1 MAGIIL
7 AKGKTMRTS
16 IIIAAIAATTAVAQA
31 ADVRVLASNGIRAV
45 VEDVRPQAERAI
57 GRPLAIEFDSSSA
70 LRQKIEAGEA
80 FDVAILTSD
89 VLDELTKEGKIAGG
103 SSAGIARSGIGVGI
117 RAGAPKPDIRTAAA
131 LKQTLLKA
139 KSITFAQDGASRAYI
154 VKMLDNFGISEN
166 VKSKIIPEQG
176 STRAAARVADGSAE
190 IILTLVSEIL
200 PAPGVELVGPLPAEA
215 QNYVSM
221 SAGVGAKAANPD
233 AAKALIKFLTGPGIA
248 PTLKAKGMER
258 GR

>member
-1 MAGIIL
+1 
-7 AKGKTMRTS
+7 MRTS
-16 IIIAAIAATTAVAQA
+16 IIIAAIAATTAVAQTA
-31 ADVRVLASNGIRAV
+31 NVTSDIHVLASNGIRAV
-45 VEDVRPQAERAI
+45 VEEVRPQAERAI
-57 GRPLAIEFDSSSA
+57 GRPLAIEFNSSSA

-89 VLDELTKEGKIAGG
+89 VLEELTKKGKIASG
-103 SSAGIARSGIGVGI
+103 SGAGVARAGIGVGI
-117 RAGAPKPDIRTAAA
+117 RSGAPKPDIRTAAA

-139 KSITFAQDGASRAYI
+139 KSITFAQDGASRAFI
-154 VKMLDNFGISEN
+154 VRMLDNFGIAEN
-166 VKSKIIPEQG
+166 VKSKIVLEQG

-221 SAGVGAKAANPD
+221 SAGIGAKAANP
-233 AAKALIKFLTGPGIA
+233 AAARALIKFLIGPTIA

-258 GR
+258 VR